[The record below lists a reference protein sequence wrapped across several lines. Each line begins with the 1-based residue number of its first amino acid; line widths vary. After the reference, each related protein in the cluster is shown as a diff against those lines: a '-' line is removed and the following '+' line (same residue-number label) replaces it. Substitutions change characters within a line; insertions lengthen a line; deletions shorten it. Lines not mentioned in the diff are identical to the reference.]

1 LFAAFAPVREA
12 CEGTDWDGYAV
23 LDVGTFL
30 PATSLGFE
38 SDRQRVE
45 VYRYRRRAPSID
57 RYETAERPYRVSRLT
72 EPLYYRLK

>member
-1 LFAAFAPVREA
+1 
-12 CEGTDWDGYAV
+12 
-23 LDVGTFL
+23 VGTFL